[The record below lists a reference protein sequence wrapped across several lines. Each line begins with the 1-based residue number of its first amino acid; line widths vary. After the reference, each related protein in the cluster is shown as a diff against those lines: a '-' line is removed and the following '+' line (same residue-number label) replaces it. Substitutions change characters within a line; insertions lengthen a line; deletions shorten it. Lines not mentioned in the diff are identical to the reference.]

1 MNDRQ
6 KTAQV
11 LADASQVLRT
21 VAAERN
27 FFMQKYAEAVELNN
41 AVQLR
46 LEAEKLAAEAH
57 EGGYYAQ
64 MSFPDLVDYFEKKAQ
79 EGQLPVVKEAMQAQP
94 PSMGGQFE
102 ISNDE
107 SQASGVS
114 ELERYLVGN
123 VG

>member
-1 MNDRQ
+1 MNERQ

-11 LADASQVLRT
+11 LADAAHTLRVVT
-21 VAAERN
+21 AERDAA
-27 FFMQKYAEAVELNN
+27 MQKCAELTELNH

-57 EGGYYAQ
+57 EAGYYSDR
-64 MSFPDLVDYFEKKAQ
+64 SFPDLVDYFEKSAQ
-79 EGQLPVVKEAMQAQP
+79 EGRLPIIKEAMQAQP
-94 PSMGGQFE
+94 PSMGGQFA

-107 SQASGVS
+107 SQSGAVS

>member
-1 MNDRQ
+1 MNERQ

-11 LADASQVLRT
+11 LADAGRTLRT
-21 VAAERN
+21 VASERN
-27 FFMQKYAEAVELNN
+27 FFMQKCAELIEQNN
-41 AVQLR
+41 AVRMR

-64 MSFPDLVDYFEKKAQ
+64 MTFPDLVDYFEKKAQ
-79 EGQLPVVKEAMQAQP
+79 EGQLPVVKEAMVSQP
-94 PSMGGQFE
+94 PSMGRQFE

-107 SQASGVS
+107 SQASGSS